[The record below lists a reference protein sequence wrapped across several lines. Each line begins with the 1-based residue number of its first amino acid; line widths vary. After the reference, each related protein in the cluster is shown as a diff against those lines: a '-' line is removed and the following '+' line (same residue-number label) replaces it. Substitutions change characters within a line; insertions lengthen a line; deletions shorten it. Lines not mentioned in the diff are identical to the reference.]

1 MFLLHFSKCKKSY
14 IFFPFLLMEN
24 GNPLFELSES
34 SRNDIIHCPK
44 NLLVVFLKNSTEDSF
59 FFLSFC
65 FSLQLHD
72 FKTGA
77 VFLWDLIWTQC
88 DYLDTRIHIFIV
100 KREFSAKTSNRWT
113 KAFTSE
119 AKCKEMP
126 KISNQDKPCFNAICE
141 KNKNWAQASIM
152 NKMSTY

>member
-1 MFLLHFSKCKKSY
+1 MQEKLHFFSFSFDGEWEPTIWAVWELKKWYNS
-14 IFFPFLLMEN
+14 
-24 GNPLFELSES
+24 LSQKLTCS
-34 SRNDIIHCPK
+34 I
-44 NLLVVFLKNSTEDSF
+44 LKKQHRRFF